1 MSCLFPSGSCE
12 LLTLAVTLACL
23 LARDQDEDQL
33 GRMAAFFTILGD
45 TLALFALQPGLAERC
60 SGRCFSKGEDPGAPQ
75 EAREGQ
81 APK

>member
-1 MSCLFPSGSCE
+1 MSCLFPPGSCE

-23 LARDQDEDQL
+23 LARDQNEDQL
-33 GRMAAFFTILGD
+33 ARMAAFFDVLSD